1 MTTPSPRV
9 MRLWEWSLP
18 PRTEH
23 LEILSALPETD
34 TGRPPLLFLHGL
46 GHGAWCYAEHWLGAA
61 AAAGYPAYALSFRG
75 HGGSGGHNHLRRT
88 MMRGYIHDTLQA
100 IAQMPSTPV
109 IVAHSLGSLV
119 AQRVLARYPARA
131 GVLLTPLPES
141 GLRGSVVQGVRR
153 HPWAFTRALAGGTLE
168 LRAEDLF
175 AGLDVATAT
184 DYASR
189 VGRESPWAQYAMLL
203 PGRAEPIRCPMLVVG
218 AEDDAL
224 VTPGDVERC
233 AAETS
238 AQMRWVPGGHDVML
252 DSHWRLTLDIIL
264 DWVDQT
270 CPSQSPALPGA
281 AASVPLSEVL
291 ANSLG

>member
-9 MRLWEWSLP
+9 MRMWEWSLP

-23 LEILSALPETD
+23 LEILSAVPETD

-46 GHGAWCYAEHWLGAA
+46 GHGAWCYAEHWLPAA

-88 MMRGYIHDTLQA
+88 MLRGYIHDTLQA
-100 IAQMPSTPV
+100 IAQLPSPPV
-109 IVAHSLGSLV
+109 IIAHSLGSLV

-141 GLRGSVVQGVRR
+141 GLRGSVVQGARR
-153 HPWAFTRALAGGTLE
+153 KPWAFTRTLAGATLE
-168 LRAEDLF
+168 LTAADLF
-175 AGLDVATAT
+175 SGLDPATAEK
-184 DYASR
+184 YASR
-189 VGRESPWAQYAMLL
+189 VGRESPWAQYAMLV
-203 PGRAEPIRCPMLVVG
+203 PGRTEPPRCPTLVIG

-233 AAETS
+233 AEEVS
-238 AQMRWVPGGHDVML
+238 AQVRWVPGGHDVML
-252 DSHWRLTLDIIL
+252 DSYWQQVLDTVL
-264 DWVDQT
+264 DWVEQT
-270 CPSQSPALPGA
+270 CPLDSPALPGA
-281 AASVPLSEVL
+281 ADSAPLSAVL
-291 ANSLG
+291 S